1 VRDWD
6 DPRLATIVGLRRRGY
21 PPEAI
26 NAFCRD
32 IGVTRNENVIE
43 MARLEHFVR
52 ECLDT
57 KAKRAFAVLR
67 PLRVTLVNVADDA
80 VFSMEAPDFPKNK
93 TGPSHTI
100 HLNRTVWIERDDYR
114 DVDSADFFGLAPGKL
129 AGLQYAGYV
138 KVVEA
143 VRDASGEVV
152 ELRAE
157 YTHDRTTLPAVKVKG
172 NLHWVSGSTPGGMPA
187 TAEVRLYQPLFT
199 TLEPGETGDWEA
211 ELNLR
216 SEEVLTG
223 AMVDASLSR
232 PGLHLWQNFQFVR
245 LGYFVVDRDS
255 DLDGGRY
262 VFNLTVSLKEDV
274 AVKSMRKGGG
284 GSGGGKE

>member
-1 VRDWD
+1 VEERKVRDWD

-52 ECLDT
+52 ECLDA
-57 KAKRAFAVLR
+57 KAKRAFVVLR
-67 PLRVTLVNVADDA
+67 PLRVTLVNVPED
-80 VFSMEAPDFPKNK
+80 VVHTFEAPDFPKNK
-93 TGPSHTI
+93 AGPSHTI
-100 HLNRTVWIERDDYR
+100 HLNRTVWIEREDYR

-143 VRDASGEVV
+143 VRDAAGEVV

-157 YTHDRTTLPAVKVKG
+157 YTHDRATMPTVKVKG
-172 NLHWVSGSTPGGMPA
+172 NLHWVSGSAPGALPA
-187 TAEVRLYQPLFT
+187 RAEVRLYQPLFT

-216 SEEVLTG
+216 SEEVLTD
-223 AMVDASLSR
+223 ALVDASLAA
-232 PGLHLWQNFQFVR
+232 PGLAVWQNFQFVR

-255 DLDGGRY
+255 DPAAGRY
-262 VFNLTVSLKEDV
+262 VFNQTVSLK
-274 AVKSMRKGGG
+274 
-284 GSGGGKE
+284 GK